1 MHAMRCFV
9 VQGGI
14 WMSEQL
20 NELELQKRKLYMLR
34 EEIGLNRKD
43 FALKYGIPLRTI
55 EDWEHG
61 KRKMPSY
68 LLRLLAY
75 KVKYDK
81 LIIGE
86 QDSSNN
92 INIICDAEG
101 KKVVLINDI
110 IFKSRRAIDWVEIEE
125 YLKEYIGRCFVIAD
139 TSEKIYIGPDFPDEY
154 VGSNDRIGL
163 KGANEKAKANMITS
177 IGEVIQIATNKMEY
191 PDFGKKHK
199 SKAQYGWYRYDTR
212 FGIPVYDESGEL
224 IRYNIFAT
232 RMLVRCDADG
242 KLYLYDFVRTKKET
256 RSPHEQ

>member
-1 MHAMRCFV
+1 MRCFV

-20 NELELQKRKLYMLR
+20 NELELQKIKLYMLR

-68 LLRLLAY
+68 LLHLLAY

-86 QDSSNN
+86 QDSLNN
-92 INIICDAEG
+92 INII
-101 KKVVLINDI
+101 
-110 IFKSRRAIDWVEIEE
+110 
-125 YLKEYIGRCFVIAD
+125 
-139 TSEKIYIGPDFPDEY
+139 
-154 VGSNDRIGL
+154 
-163 KGANEKAKANMITS
+163 
-177 IGEVIQIATNKMEY
+177 
-191 PDFGKKHK
+191 
-199 SKAQYGWYRYDTR
+199 
-212 FGIPVYDESGEL
+212 
-224 IRYNIFAT
+224 
-232 RMLVRCDADG
+232 CDADG